1 MYLEGECVH
10 TGDVTKMDALPPI
23 LLHFARNDK
32 RSIIFGAKCS
42 RLGFASSWVTPSY
55 VCTLRYNGCMERKV
69 GNTIESYFESDF
81 QLVGNYDLP
90 LVQRQDFDLTE
101 LKLLR
106 FSGTV
111 KNETR
116 DFDERSFAFCFDGIE
131 NGSVVAVST
140 LGCRDVKEAFM
151 AGFAKMCEIIEP
163 EVVICYNKP
172 FDEMRELSQVIEVPY
187 ARNSRLAI
195 AI

>member
-1 MYLEGECVH
+1 
-10 TGDVTKMDALPPI
+10 
-23 LLHFARNDK
+23 
-32 RSIIFGAKCS
+32 
-42 RLGFASSWVTPSY
+42 
-55 VCTLRYNGCMERKV
+55 MERKV